1 MVNKEPPFRFYDSR
15 QKYLLFIN
23 TCNEKWET
31 AKRIEQELEY
41 IDPTPPAIRLFDA
54 GMGDG
59 TVLSR
64 VMRSMHR
71 RFSNIPFYIVGKEI
85 SLEDVRLSL
94 DKLPDRLYEHP
105 ATCFIATNLYYFQAP
120 WLSLKGKGDDQ
131 DINWIFMELDGEHS
145 DEFAE
150 QITAAQ
156 KNIANQWQARTN
168 INTGNHAYEK
178 PTVLVIYR
186 KDQKFLL
193 NDIIP
198 KRETIKADFDLVI
211 ASQPYRARVPV
222 SFKVKNVVAPLVK
235 ALAPKGRF
243 IGVHSHGADPGLEI
257 IREIWPGENPF
268 HTDRFSIEEELRTSF
283 PEVADKCRL
292 VDHNQTEA
300 TFRYEMHTLP
310 DEISNHPAK
319 IGTSTLLAAW
329 NATSYVAQ
337 IDDERLE
344 KVIADRHYLDV
355 TRDKLA
361 EHGGLWFK
369 NESYTFIKRDGSGR

>member
-1 MVNKEPPFRFYDSR
+1 MNIKTTFRFYDNR
-15 QKYLLFIN
+15 QKYLLFVN
-23 TCNEKWET
+23 TCSEKWET
-31 AKRIEQELEY
+31 AKRIERELEH
-41 IDPTPPAIRLFDA
+41 INPIPPAIRLFDA

-105 ATCFIATNLYYFQAP
+105 ATCFVATNLYYFQAP
-120 WLSLKGKGDDQ
+120 WLSLKNKGDDK
-131 DINWIFMELDGEHS
+131 DINWIFMELEGEHS
-145 DEFAE
+145 HEFAE

-156 KNIANQWQARTN
+156 KDIANQWQARTN

-193 NDIIP
+193 DSVIP
-198 KRETIKADFDLVI
+198 KSGAIKADFDLVM

-222 SFKVKNVVAPLVK
+222 SFKVKNVVAPLAK
-235 ALAPKGRF
+235 ALVSGGRL
-243 IGVHSHGADPGLEI
+243 IGIHSHGADPGLEI
-257 IREIWPGENPF
+257 VREVWPGENPF
-268 HTDRFSIEEELRTSF
+268 HTDRFRIQEELKELF
-283 PEVADKCRL
+283 PEVADECHL
-292 VDHNQTEA
+292 VEHDQEQA
-300 TFRYEMHTLP
+300 IFRYEMHTLP
-310 DEISNHPAK
+310 DEISDYPAG

-329 NATSYVAQ
+329 NAASYVAQ

-344 KVIADRHYLDV
+344 EAIAGHHYLDA
-355 TRDKLA
+355 TRVKLA

-369 NESYTFIKRDGSGR
+369 NESYTFVKQA